1 MLLNALQ
8 KRLEKLP
15 VDPNKD
21 RLLTLTLDSLE
32 QDYKKLLKKYPSVV
46 PDEVS
51 EIYWMLQE
59 LRVSFFA
66 QTLGTKYPVSEK
78 RVKNAMEE
86 ARA

>member
-1 MLLNALQ
+1 
-8 KRLEKLP
+8 
-15 VDPNKD
+15 
-21 RLLTLTLDSLE
+21 LTLDSLE
-32 QDYKKLLKKYPSVV
+32 QDYKKLLKKYSSVV

>member
-1 MLLNALQ
+1 
-8 KRLEKLP
+8 
-15 VDPNKD
+15 
-21 RLLTLTLDSLE
+21 
-32 QDYKKLLKKYPSVV
+32 V